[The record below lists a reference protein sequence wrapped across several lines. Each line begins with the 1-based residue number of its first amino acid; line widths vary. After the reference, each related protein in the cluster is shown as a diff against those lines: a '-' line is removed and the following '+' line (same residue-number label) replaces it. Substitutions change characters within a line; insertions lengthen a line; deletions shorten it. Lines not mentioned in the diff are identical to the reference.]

1 MMMILACEY
10 VRVCNMACS
19 SRKKGGEEEKKTK
32 RMLEIVQLQ
41 SCLSPTGIC
50 LSEGE
55 KKDERDEEKKIL
67 CSFFFLLFLRFS
79 RRIIMIKKKPTLIT
93 SIDIY

>member
-1 MMMILACEY
+1 MMMMILACEY

-41 SCLSPTGIC
+41 SCLNLTGIC

-55 KKDERDEEKKIL
+55 KKDERDEEKKYCVL
-67 CSFFFLLFLRFS
+67 FFFYFFFAFLVG
-79 RRIIMIKKKPTLIT
+79 
-93 SIDIY
+93 